1 MANDLR
7 RWIPFDGSDVD
18 TVVCFAASII

>member
-1 MANDLR
+1 VDG
-7 RWIPFDGSDVD
+7 IPFDGSDVD